1 MIQFLYV
8 FFGGGLGTLI
18 RYFISLLFTSLSL
31 PVGTLLANIFS
42 CAMLAL
48 FMFFSQKF
56 NLHDNWRLFFIIGF
70 CGGLSTF
77 STFSYETVH
86 LLKAGY
92 FYYAFFNIIFN
103 ISVCFSIIYFLVKK
117 L

>member
-8 FFGGGLGTLI
+8 FVGGGLGTLI
-18 RYFISLLFTSLSL
+18 RYFISLLFASLSL
-31 PVGTLLANIFS
+31 PLATLLANILS
-42 CAMLAL
+42 CIMLAL
-48 FMFFSQKF
+48 FIFFSQKF
-56 NLHDNWRLFFIIGF
+56 NLNDNCRLFFFIGV

-86 LLKAGY
+86 LLKSGC

-103 ISVCFSIIYFLVKK
+103 ISLCFSIIYFLVKK

>member
-1 MIQFLYV
+1 MQFFYI
-8 FFGGGLGTLI
+8 FIGGGLGTLI
-18 RYFISLLFTSLSL
+18 RYFISVLLTSVSL
-31 PVGTLLANIFS
+31 PLATLLSNIVS
-42 CAMLAL
+42 CLMLAL
-48 FMFFSQKF
+48 FVFFSQKF
-56 NLHDNWRLFFIIGF
+56 NLHDNLRLFFIIGV

-86 LLKAGY
+86 LLKTGY

-103 ISVCFSIIYFLVKK
+103 ISLCFSVIYFLVKK

>member
-8 FFGGGLGTLI
+8 FVGGGLGTLM
-18 RYFISLLFTSLSL
+18 RYLISLLLNSVSL
-31 PVGTLLANIFS
+31 PLATLLSNIIS
-42 CAMLAL
+42 CVILVL
-48 FMFFSQKF
+48 FVFFSQKF
-56 NLHDNWRLFFIIGF
+56 NLHDNLRLFFIIGV

-77 STFSYETVH
+77 STFSYETVQ
-86 LLKAGY
+86 LLKTGY

-103 ISVCFSIIYFLVKK
+103 ISFCLSVIYFLVKK